1 MSEKLLPVPSSSSVR
16 DSDLESALEIFGTK
30 MPSQWLL
37 ALALILVK
45 QHEEDPEGITVD
57 AMGLQLRITVEGRK
71 P

>member
-1 MSEKLLPVPSSSSVR
+1 VSEKLLPVPSSSSVR